1 MREPSNGSRISIW
14 VVAREPHLVASVI
27 CSERSYVPC
36 INSMGVPGP
45 PILWLD
51 VGKNF
56 DAGRCNKSS
65 VVVKG
70 AVDIG
75 MGKDLMVWAIWA

>member
-1 MREPSNGSRISIW
+1 M
-14 VVAREPHLVASVI
+14 ASVI
-27 CSERSYVPC
+27 FSERYYVPC

-75 MGKDLMVWAIWA
+75 VVRDLIV